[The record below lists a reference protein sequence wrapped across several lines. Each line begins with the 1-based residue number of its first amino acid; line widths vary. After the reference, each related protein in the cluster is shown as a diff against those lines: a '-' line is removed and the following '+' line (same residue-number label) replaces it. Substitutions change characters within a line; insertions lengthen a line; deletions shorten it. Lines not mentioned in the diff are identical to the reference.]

1 MDCNRWCVA
10 PLAGTYCS
18 TDFCKYGSDDD
29 GDGGGDGGGDCG
41 GGNGGG
47 EGRGDVECAGHNLMM
62 IICFDE
68 TCQ

>member
-1 MDCNRWCVA
+1 MKRMDDIQQWF
-10 PLAGTYCS
+10 
-18 TDFCKYGSDDD
+18 D
-29 GDGGGDGGGDCG
+29 G

-47 EGRGDVECAGHNLMM
+47 NGGGIGGGDGDGDGRGDVDCACHNLMM